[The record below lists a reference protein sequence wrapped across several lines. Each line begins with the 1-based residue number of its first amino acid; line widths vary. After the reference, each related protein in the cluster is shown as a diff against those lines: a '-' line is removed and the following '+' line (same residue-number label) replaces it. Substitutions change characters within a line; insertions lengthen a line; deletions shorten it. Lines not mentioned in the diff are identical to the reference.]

1 MKIVKN
7 PLTNI
12 KIAEFDNQ
20 TDNAKNKEIKD
31 NFFIDISFKFKEK
44 NINNKITAIKQSEE

>member
-31 NFFIDISFKFKEK
+31 NFFIDILP
-44 NINNKITAIKQSEE
+44 NKMALLV